1 MCVTPKEFT
10 ERLGDFGEYCPVSLA
25 DYGHLVDCSDNP
37 TLEFAA
43 EFRGRYYKMETSKE
57 LEMFLENPTA
67 YVPPLAPRALPP
79 PDMLPKR
86 RTATEMK
93 EKFPC
98 QIELQGY
105 CPVTY
110 LDGKKRYC
118 AASDSM
124 YTARNAQV
132 CNRLVAVPGCYRDA
146 FASLAPLKFTTRIKS
161 VSILCV

>member
-10 ERLGDFGEYCPVSLA
+10 ERLGDYGEYCPVSLV
-25 DYGHLVDCSDNP
+25 DYGHLVDCSGNP
-37 TLEFAA
+37 NLDFAA

-86 RTATEMK
+86 RTASEMK
-93 EKFPC
+93 TRFPC

-110 LDGKKRYC
+110 LDGKKRYQGPC
-118 AASDSM
+118 D
-124 YTARNAQV
+124 
-132 CNRLVAVPGCYRDA
+132 
-146 FASLAPLKFTTRIKS
+146 
-161 VSILCV
+161 